1 MSSDMPTYA
10 ELQAENMQLRHHC
23 RELMKCIPTDTD
35 MEAEGWTGDEIEAAC
50 TAYDR
55 ARAALQQKERP

>member
-10 ELQAENMQLRHHC
+10 ELQEENIQLRHHC
-23 RELMKCIPTDTD
+23 KELMKWFPNDTD
-35 MEAEGWTGDEIEAAC
+35 MEAAGWTGYEIEAAC

-55 ARAALQQKERP
+55 ARAALQQEKRQ